1 MRQRLSRISGLR
13 PDQLH
18 IVEASLIGVFF
29 IQALRFL
36 VGTLYARI
44 ASASQYP
51 ALDPALIDESL
62 PGLVDPSTM
71 SNEVFFLVY
80 ALALPLVA
88 IIAGRYRVLI
98 LVAAILAAGGRVLM
112 NLDTTISPTIAAGL
126 AVGGGLFYLVLI
138 ARHRLRVLPYFFVIA
153 LTVDQL
159 FRAAGNTLDPS
170 WSPDYAGIQIMLSL
184 VAVVLAGLTALGIVS
199 RWLGDDNNGRKAQP
213 GLITFW
219 GGLGMGGLL
228 FLQLALL
235 ALPNAILARSGAGY
249 PAYPIVVPALIVAT
263 MMSLVPAVRGRAR
276 YYIGLFDSSF
286 RGWFWMLL
294 IALLLVVGLRLQAL
308 ATIALLVVAQFC
320 ATLIWWWLARP
331 QAQKERNL
339 SGLWVVIGMLL
350 FGVLVI
356 FDNFTYEY
364 AFVRDFAPELD
375 ALNAVIPPL
384 LRGFRGLGL
393 AVILLAL
400 FFAALPIVRTQ
411 RRIPWQG
418 GTVAGSLAALVLT
431 AGAGFGGFIAAQPPI
446 IAGLFNPQELRIGTY
461 NIHSGYNEF
470 YHYDMRAIART
481 IQQSGA
487 NIVLLQETEAG
498 RLSSFGVDQPL
509 WLARRLG
516 MDVRYFPTN
525 EGLQGLAVLSDLEIG
540 FDDGELLTSV
550 GTQTGLQRVQM
561 LPAPG
566 EPVITVYNTWLGVLL
581 ESGGN
586 RTVVEQE
593 ADQRQQLNEIFDILA
608 THTTGD
614 QLFRSRTV
622 LGGTFNNVP
631 DSPLVQEIL
640 SLGGNPP
647 LFTDPFAGL
656 PPDLTYTYW
665 RTGQRARLDY
675 LFITRGLSGFGA
687 QAIDTNASDHRLA
700 VIGVT
705 LR

>member
-1 MRQRLSRISGLR
+1 MRQRLRVFSSFR
-13 PDQLH
+13 PDQLT
-18 IVEASLIGVFF
+18 ILEASLIGIFF
-29 IQALRFL
+29 VQALRYL

-44 ASASQYP
+44 ASASQFP

-62 PGLVDPSTM
+62 PGLVSTATM

-80 ALALPLVA
+80 ALALPLIAV
-88 IIAGRYRVLI
+88 IAGRFRALI
-98 LVAAILAAGGRVLM
+98 VIAAILTATGRALI
-112 NLDTTISPTIAAGL
+112 NLDTTISPTVAAGL
-126 AVGGGLFYLVLI
+126 AVGGGLLYLALI
-138 ARHRLRVLPYFFVIA
+138 ARHRLHTLPYFFVIA
-153 LTVDQL
+153 LAADQL

-170 WSPDYAGIQIMLSL
+170 WATEYSSVQIALSL
-184 VAVVLAGLTALGIVS
+184 IAVVLTAVTAFGLTN
-199 RWLGDDNNGRKAQP
+199 RQRDDAAAQRSQA
-213 GLITFW
+213 GLITIW
-219 GGLGMGGLL
+219 GGIGMGGLL
-228 FLQLALL
+228 FLQLSLL

-263 MMSLVPAVRGRAR
+263 LLPLVPAVRGRAR

-308 ATIALLVVAQFC
+308 ATIALLVLAQFC

-339 SGLWVVIGMLL
+339 SGLWLILGMLI
-350 FGVLVI
+350 FGMLTV

-418 GTVAGSLAALVLT
+418 GTLAGSMAALVLT
-431 AGAGFGGFIAAQPPI
+431 AGAGIGGFIAAQPPV
-446 IAGLFNPQELRIGTY
+446 IAGLTSPQELRIGTY
-461 NIHSGYNEF
+461 NIHGGYNEF

-487 NIVLLQETEAG
+487 NIVLLQEIEAG

-525 EGLQGLAVLSDLEIG
+525 EGLQGLAVLSDLPIG

-581 ESGGN
+581 QSGGE

-608 THTTGD
+608 SHTTGD

-656 PPDLTYTYW
+656 PADLTYTYW
-665 RTGQRARLDY
+665 RTGQQARLDY

-687 QAIDTNASDHRLA
+687 QAIDTSASDHRLA